1 MDTLLFKRTARLFAR
16 PSFFEGIAR
25 VIDIGSTLNEYNTN
39 KTTEEADTESLN
51 SDWQAVGEQLTF
63 AMDGF
68 IK

>member
-39 KTTEEADTESLN
+39 KTTE
-51 SDWQAVGEQLTF
+51 
-63 AMDGF
+63 
-68 IK
+68 